1 MRYVALLG
9 GINVGGHRVKM
20 TELRT
25 LFETLGFQNVATF
38 IASGNVLFESE
49 TTDTAGL
56 EARIEEHLAQTLGYK
71 VPTFIRTMEE
81 LQLVASYQPFPS
93 LALDPDVDTLSILF
107 LAAPLPV
114 DLHAAFLSFRTPMD
128 EFSIHQREIYWLCRG
143 KTSDSL
149 VNWSLLGKNV
159 PSPAAT
165 VRNVTTIRK
174 LVAKYATQG

>member
-20 TELRT
+20 TALRA
-25 LFETLGFQNVATF
+25 LFEALGFQNVATF

-49 TTDTAGL
+49 AADTAGL
-56 EARIEEHLAQTLGYK
+56 EARIEEHLAQALGYR
-71 VPTFIRTMEE
+71 VPTFIRTIEE
-81 LQLVASYQPFPS
+81 LQLVATYQPFPA

-114 DLHAAFLSFRTPMD
+114 ELHAPFLAFRTAMD

-143 KTSDSL
+143 KTSASL
-149 VNWSLLGKNV
+149 VNWSLLGRQV

-165 VRNVTTIRK
+165 VRNVTTIRR
-174 LVAKYATQG
+174 LVARYAPQG